1 MRRLL
6 AITMSLFLLVF
17 CTACGAENNTEKGDD
32 NSGVVT
38 PSVDKDNSYVFTYE
52 GVDLYVG
59 DVFSAALLPQAESV
73 YEVPSCAIE
82 GTDNVYNYGTFE
94 LTAFNDGSKEVIYSI
109 YITDANTPTIEGLY
123 LGDNLTQMESA
134 YGIEYERTDNQ
145 VVYAK
150 GDSRLIFIL
159 QNDIVISIEFRM
171 AI

>member
-1 MRRLL
+1 MRKLL
-6 AITMSLFLLVF
+6 AITMALFLLLS
-17 CTACGAENNTEKGDD
+17 CTACGAENNADKGDD
-32 NSGVVT
+32 NSGAVT

-59 DVFSAALLPQAESV
+59 DVFSAALLPEAESV

-109 YITDANTPTIEGLY
+109 YITDANTPTNEGLY

-171 AI
+171 AT